1 MKSYQFRCRV
11 GKLVEDYIC
20 DKYSFQYNKRQ
31 RTHGYYDCYDEKY
44 LYEIKSTNIRSNR
57 FVINI
62 NNHKKLLD
70 YKGSY
75 IFAIYD
81 LIDRDKEL
89 SVISD
94 IDIKNEVFINAKQID
109 GILSNKKVEKYSK
122 NSKNKYQRIH
132 IREVVI

>member
-20 DKYSFQYNKRQ
+20 EKYGFQYNKRQ
-31 RTHGYYDCYDEKY
+31 RTRGYYDCYDVNY
-44 LYEIKSTNIRSNR
+44 LYEIKSANIKSDR

-62 NNHKKLLD
+62 KNHKQLLR
-70 YKGSY
+70 YNGSY
-75 IFAIYD
+75 IFVVYD

-94 IDIKNEVFINAKQID
+94 IDIKNEVFMNAKDVD
-109 GILSNKKVEKYSK
+109 GILSNKKVEQYTKT
-122 NSKNKYQRIH
+122 SKNKYQRIH
-132 IREVVI
+132 IKEIM

>member
-20 DKYSFQYNKRQ
+20 DKYGFQYNKRQ
-31 RTHGYYDCYDEKY
+31 RTRGYYDCYDANY
-44 LYEIKSTNIRSNR
+44 LYEIKSANIRSDR

-62 NNHKKLLD
+62 KNHKQLLR
-70 YKGSY
+70 YNGSY
-75 IFAIYD
+75 IFVVYD

-94 IDIKNEVFINAKQID
+94 IDIKNEVFMNAKD
-109 GILSNKKVEKYSK
+109 VDVLLSNKKVEQYTKT
-122 NSKNKYQRIH
+122 SKNKYQRIH
-132 IREVVI
+132 IREVM

>member
-11 GKLVEDYIC
+11 GALVEGYIC
-20 DKYSFQYNKRQ
+20 NTYKFHYNKRQ
-31 RTHGYYDCYDEKY
+31 RKYGYYDCYDEKH
-44 LYEIKSTNIRSNR
+44 LYEIKSANIKSDR

-62 NNHKKLLD
+62 NNHKKLLE
-70 YKGSY
+70 KNGSY
-75 IFAIYD
+75 IFVVYD

-94 IDIKNEVFINAKQID
+94 IDIKNEIFMNTIHVD
-109 GILSNKKVEKYSK
+109 RILNNKKIEKYSK

-132 IREVVI
+132 IREVM

>member
-20 DKYSFQYNKRQ
+20 DKYGFQYNKRQ
-31 RTHGYYDCYDEKY
+31 RTRGYYDCYDVNY
-44 LYEIKSTNIRSNR
+44 LYEIKSANIRSDR

-62 NNHKKLLD
+62 KNHKRLLR
-70 YKGSY
+70 YNGSY
-75 IFAIYD
+75 IFVVYD

-94 IDIKNEVFINAKQID
+94 IDIKTEIFMNAKDVD
-109 GILSNKKVEKYSK
+109 GLLSNKKVEQYTKA
-122 NSKNKYQRIH
+122 SKNKYQRIH
-132 IREVVI
+132 IKEVMA

>member
-20 DKYSFQYNKRQ
+20 DKYGFQYNKRQ
-31 RTHGYYDCYDEKY
+31 RTRGYYDCYDANY
-44 LYEIKSTNIRSNR
+44 LYEIKSANIRSDR

-62 NNHKKLLD
+62 KNHKQLLR
-70 YKGSY
+70 YNGSY
-75 IFAIYD
+75 IFVVYD

-94 IDIKNEVFINAKQID
+94 IDIKSEKFMNAKD
-109 GILSNKKVEKYSK
+109 VDVLLSNKKVEQYTKT
-122 NSKNKYQRIH
+122 SKNKYQRIH
-132 IREVVI
+132 IREIVV

>member
-11 GKLVEDYIC
+11 GSLIE
-20 DKYSFQYNKRQ
+20 KYVCNTYKFQYNKRQ
-31 RTHGYYDCYDEKY
+31 RTHGYYDAYDEKH
-44 LYEIKSTNIRSNR
+44 LYEIKSANIRSDR

-62 NNHKKLLD
+62 KNHKQLLR
-70 YKGSY
+70 YNGSY
-75 IFAIYD
+75 IFVVYD

-94 IDIKNEVFINAKQID
+94 IDIKNEIFMNAKHVD

-132 IREVVI
+132 IREVM

>member
-31 RTHGYYDCYDEKY
+31 RTRGYYDCYDVNY
-44 LYEIKSTNIRSNR
+44 LYEIKSANIRSDR

-62 NNHKKLLD
+62 KNHKQLLR
-70 YKGSY
+70 YNGSY
-75 IFAIYD
+75 IFVVYD

-94 IDIKNEVFINAKQID
+94 IDIKNEIFMNAKLVD
-109 GILSNKKVEKYSK
+109 ALLSNKKVEQYTKT
-122 NSKNKYQRIH
+122 SKNKYQRIH
-132 IREVVI
+132 IREIM

>member
-20 DKYSFQYNKRQ
+20 DKYGFQYNKRQ
-31 RTHGYYDCYDEKY
+31 RTRGHYDCYDANY
-44 LYEIKSTNIRSNR
+44 LYEIKSANIRSDR

-62 NNHKKLLD
+62 KNHKKLLR
-70 YKGSY
+70 YNGSY
-75 IFAIYD
+75 IFVVYD

-94 IDIKNEVFINAKQID
+94 IDIKNEVFMNAKDVD
-109 GILSNKKVEKYSK
+109 GLLSNKKVEQYTKE
-122 NSKNKYQRIH
+122 SKNKYQRIH
-132 IREVVI
+132 IKEVMA

>member
-20 DKYSFQYNKRQ
+20 DKYGFQYNKRQ
-31 RTHGYYDCYDEKY
+31 RTRGYYDCYDVNY
-44 LYEIKSTNIRSNR
+44 LYEIKSANIRSDR

-62 NNHKKLLD
+62 KNHKQLLR
-70 YKGSY
+70 YNGSY
-75 IFAIYD
+75 IFVVYD

-94 IDIKNEVFINAKQID
+94 IDIKNEVFMNARLVD
-109 GILSNKKVEKYSK
+109 GILSNKKVEQYTKT
-122 NSKNKYQRIH
+122 SKNKYQRIH
-132 IREVVI
+132 IREVGI

>member
-20 DKYSFQYNKRQ
+20 DKYGFQYNKRQ
-31 RTHGYYDCYDEKY
+31 RTRGYYDCYDVNY
-44 LYEIKSTNIRSNR
+44 LYEIKSANIRSDR

-62 NNHKKLLD
+62 KNHKQLLR
-70 YKGSY
+70 YNGSY
-75 IFAIYD
+75 IFVVYD

-94 IDIKNEVFINAKQID
+94 IDIKNEVFMNARLVD
-109 GILSNKKVEKYSK
+109 GILSNKRVEQYTKT
-122 NSKNKYQRIH
+122 SKNKYQRIH
-132 IREVVI
+132 IKEVM

>member
-20 DKYSFQYNKRQ
+20 DKYGFQYNKRQ
-31 RTHGYYDCYDEKY
+31 RTRGYYDCYDANY
-44 LYEIKSTNIRSNR
+44 LYEIKSANIRSDR

-62 NNHKKLLD
+62 KNHKQLLR
-70 YKGSY
+70 YNGSY
-75 IFAIYD
+75 IFVVYD

-94 IDIKNEVFINAKQID
+94 IDIKSEKFMNAKD
-109 GILSNKKVEKYSK
+109 VDVLLSNKKVEQYTKT
-122 NSKNKYQRIH
+122 SKNKYQRIH
-132 IREVVI
+132 IREVM